1 MVSFCNQVQSFGTIQ
16 RIYPELLVTRQIM
29 NVQAKIED
37 EIQHENIFH
46 TRCKVQD
53 KVCCMI
59 IDGGSSTNIASIMLV
74 EKLHLNTMKHPRPYT
89 L

>member
-29 NVQAKIED
+29 NVQTKMED
-37 EIQHENIFH
+37 EVQRENIFH

-53 KVCCMI
+53 KVCYMI
-59 IDGGSSTNIASIMLV
+59 IDGGSCTNVASTMLV
-74 EKLHLNTMKHPRPYT
+74 EKLYLYTIKHPRPYT